1 MKNKNLQQ
9 AELELINKLL
19 GVVNS
24 KEEFDYWEAEKR
36 KLPAFFSKSEILGNQ
51 LNKLMEI

>member
-24 KEEFDYWEAEKR
+24 KEEFDYLLAEKNGFS
-36 KLPAFFSKSEILGNQ
+36 AFFSKSEILGNQ